1 MAWNPSPKVADC
13 REIAR
18 KWGKQ
23 QVIIIA
29 VDYKTGTLEYASYG
43 ETMTLCADAKQLADL
58 AYEAIANRTPFAA
71 WIEKSESRNHDS
83 ARDSRQD

>member
-18 KWGKQ
+18 KWHKE

-29 VDYKTGTLEYASYG
+29 LDGDGRLEMATFGKTPH
-43 ETMTLCADAKQLADL
+43 LCAVAKKLGDVGFDCI
-58 AYEAIANRTPFAA
+58 ETFINGVANAG
-71 WIEKSESRNHDS
+71 
-83 ARDSRQD
+83 